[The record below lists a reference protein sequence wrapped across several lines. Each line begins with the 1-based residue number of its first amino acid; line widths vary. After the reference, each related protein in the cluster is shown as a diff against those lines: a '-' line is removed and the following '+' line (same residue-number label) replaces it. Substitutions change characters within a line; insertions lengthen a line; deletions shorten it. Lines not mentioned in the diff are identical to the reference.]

1 LGNVKLLV
9 LSSKE
14 KVELDELVIEIRQIM
29 KALSNIILEELL
41 FLVNTLL

>member
-1 LGNVKLLV
+1 LGKVKLLI

-14 KVELDELVIEIRQIM
+14 KVELDELIIEIRQIM